1 MHLQTRRLILE
12 PVGETAQPQEFLP
25 VFNSNPDFIEASEQF
40 SGKRSYDLAE
50 VEMYLWQESVRDN
63 SRCLAIRLRET
74 GALVG
79 TAALVAPHPDGPY
92 PWIGLLLIDGTRQRQ
107 GLGTE
112 AATAVEQALA
122 EEGWTEIRLSVM
134 RANPDARRFWERLGY
149 AVYGERPDNDKRP
162 CWLMRKLLVP
172 GRQTALSR
180 LLSLN
185 APVADWPQMEE
196 EIIQG
201 HLA

>member
-1 MHLQTRRLILE
+1 VRLQTRRLILE
-12 PVGETAQPQEFLP
+12 PVRETAQPQEFLP

-40 SGKRSYDLAE
+40 IGKRSYDLAE
-50 VEMYLWQESVRDN
+50 VEMYLWQESVREN

-92 PWIGLLLIDGTRQRQ
+92 PWIGLLLIDATRQGQ

-112 AATAVEQALA
+112 AATAIEQALA
-122 EEGWTEIRLSVM
+122 EAGWTEIRLSVM
-134 RANPDARRFWERLGY
+134 QANPDARRFWERLGY
-149 AVYGERPDNDKRP
+149 AVYEERPDDNTRP
-162 CWLMRKLLVP
+162 CWLMRKVTVP
-172 GRQTALSR
+172 ERHAALSR
-180 LLSLN
+180 LLSLD

-196 EIIQG
+196 EIDQG
-201 HLA
+201 HLW